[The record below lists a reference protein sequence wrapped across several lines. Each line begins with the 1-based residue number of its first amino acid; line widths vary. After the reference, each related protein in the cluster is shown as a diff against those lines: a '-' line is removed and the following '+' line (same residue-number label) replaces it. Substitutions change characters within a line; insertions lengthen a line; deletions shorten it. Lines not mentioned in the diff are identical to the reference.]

1 MNNVAGATK
10 KATTSGAIWIGYNI
24 GNIVSSYSVVTSE
37 MAVKYRSAWITVI
50 IGMAFTSIAS
60 LVLRWMYIR
69 ENKRRDALEAEKA
82 PSGVFAEE
90 GAVGDKEAEARGE
103 VGDEGVDGRTDH
115 DYTDKERPEFRY
127 TT

>member
-24 GNIVSSYSVVTSE
+24 GNIVSSYSVVAAE
-37 MAVKYRSAWITVI
+37 KPVKYRSAWITVI
-50 IGMAFTSIAS
+50 IGMVFTSVAS

-69 ENKRRDALEAEKA
+69 ENRRRDALEAENA
-82 PSGVFAEE
+82 RASGV
-90 GAVGDKEAEARGE
+90 G
-103 VGDEGVDGRTDH
+103 EGVDGGKEKEAANDGPEEIEGRTDY
-115 DYTDKERPEFRY
+115 DYTDKERLHFRY